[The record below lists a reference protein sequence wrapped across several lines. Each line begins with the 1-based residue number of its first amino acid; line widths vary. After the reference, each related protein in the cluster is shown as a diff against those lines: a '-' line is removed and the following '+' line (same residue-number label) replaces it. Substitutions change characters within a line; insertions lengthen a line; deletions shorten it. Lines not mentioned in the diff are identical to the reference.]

1 VNIEINDGNSA
12 RVYYTTAW
20 DPPHAF
26 LEKFLEK
33 YPKSFLKNT
42 HHSEDGSAGVW
53 VARYKDGEKYIQ
65 KYDWEELC
73 LEEMLYD
80 AGFE

>member
-1 VNIEINDGNSA
+1 
-12 RVYYTTAW
+12 
-20 DPPHAF
+20 
-26 LEKFLEK
+26 LEK